1 MGCAISQEKTTMVDV
16 KSSLDGK
23 INEEL
28 PHINMVNICTN

>member
-1 MGCAISQEKTTMVDV
+1 MGCAIRPRETTMVDV

-23 INEEL
+23 ISEEL